1 MLLPGAFGS
10 ANANLVV
17 SEDLRS
23 AVAEA
28 VEKKTRA
35 IKILAD
41 QKAEKLS
48 AAGSVPESDSLAAD
62 FLAVGKELC
71 EDGQPC
77 LVLLRLKGSEG
88 ADGSADGA
96 SAADAGESDWAL
108 ISWAPDDSPVKLRM
122 LTASSKKTVTKEFK
136 DLSFREYN
144 ATERDEVT
152 LEEYLK
158 ATKKLS
164 GAERRAAMS
173 PEERGIEDV
182 KIAQETERKTLT
194 SNPMKLAGL
203 TSIKIKAQPSFRES
217 LDSLFEEGCTLN
229 RAMVCLLAGKT
240 SEEVDGEIL
249 DDIDA
254 PSSLKGLLPVELPAW
269 VVLRPSEDKVL
280 FICWLPD
287 NAPAKLK
294 MKLSTFKGSVQNL
307 IEAKSDDRYDVRSVE
322 LSEQDD
328 LADDLATKPF
338 LKEAK
343 KDAPEGAGGG
353 YGGGVGGFALPG
365 MGGKGKG
372 KIGFALPGMG
382 SK

>member
-88 ADGSADGA
+88 ADSA

-108 ISWAPDDSPVKLRM
+108 IAWAPDDSPVKLRM

-182 KIAQETERKTLT
+182 KIAQESERKSLT
-194 SNPMKLAGL
+194 ANPMKLVGL
-203 TSIKIKAQPSFRES
+203 ASLRIKAQDSFRES

-229 RAMVCLLAGKT
+229 RAMVCLLAGAT

-328 LADDLATKPF
+328 LSDDLATKPF
-338 LKEAK
+338 LTEAK
-343 KDAPEGAGGG
+343 EKTPAGAGGG